1 MKKRL
6 LDILPPLLLMFGFF
20 ALWELLVKALNI
32 PSYILPTPS
41 EVLRSLY
48 INFPLYYANGLV
60 TLEEILLGTAIALFV
75 ALVLA
80 FSIFEVR
87 IIEKSLYP
95 LIVASQTI
103 PVFAIAPLLI
113 LWLGYG
119 MASKVLM
126 TALIVFFPI
135 VVNTV
140 DGLKSA
146 DEDQVNLLRIMNA
159 SELQILKMVRI
170 PSAIPHIL
178 SGLRVGVAVSP
189 IGAVIGE
196 WVGSNSGLGYLM
208 IHANAQLRVEIIFA
222 SIFVLSVI
230 AYTLFLLVEL
240 LEKLLLPWKFVEE
253 EIAEYQ

>member
-1 MKKRL
+1 MKSG
-6 LDILPPLLLMFGFF
+6 IYNSLPPILLLLLFF
-20 ALWELLVKALNI
+20 VIWEILVRTLGV
-32 PSYILPTPS
+32 PSYILPPPS
-41 EVLRSLY
+41 EIFSVLFKDSSL
-48 INFPLYYANGLV
+48 FFSNGLV
-60 TLEEILLGTAIALFV
+60 TLEEIVLGTLIALIV
-75 ALVLA
+75 AIVLA
-80 FSIFEVR
+80 FSIFEVK

-146 DEDQVNLLRIMNA
+146 DEDEVNLLKIMNA
-159 SELQILKMVRI
+159 SEMQILRKVRI
-170 PSAIPHIL
+170 PSALPHIF

-196 WVGSNSGLGYLM
+196 WVGSKNGLGYLM
-208 IHANAQLRVEIIFA
+208 IHANAQLKVEIIFA
-222 SIFVLSVI
+222 AIFVLSVI
-230 AYTLFLLVEL
+230 AYALFILVGF
-240 LEKLLLPWKFVEE
+240 LEKAALPWKFVREE
-253 EIAEYQ
+253 VAEYE

>member
-1 MKKRL
+1 MKKRIYDSLPPLFL
-6 LDILPPLLLMFGFF
+6 LLLFFFVWETVVRFFHVPQYILPPPSGIFSSLFGD
-20 ALWELLVKALNI
+20 
-32 PSYILPTPS
+32 
-41 EVLRSLY
+41 
-48 INFPLYYANGLV
+48 FPLYLSHGLV
-60 TLEEILLGTAIALFV
+60 TFEEILLGTLIALIV
-75 ALVLA
+75 AIMLA
-80 FSIFEVR
+80 FSIFEIKIV
-87 IIEKSLYP
+87 EKSLYP

-146 DEDQVNLLRIMNA
+146 DEDEINLLKIMNA
-159 SELQILKMVRI
+159 TETQILKKVRI
-170 PSAIPHIL
+170 PSALPHIF

-196 WVGSNSGLGYLM
+196 WVGSKSGLGYLM
-208 IHANAQLRVEIIFA
+208 IHANAQLKIDMIFA
-222 SIFVLSVI
+222 AIFLLSVI
-230 AYTLFLLVEL
+230 AYSLFILVSF
-240 LEKLLLPWKFVEE
+240 LEKLFLPWKFVKEE
-253 EIAEYQ
+253 VAEYE